1 MQKIKRCDNISNHKM
16 IVKRKDGQF
25 KYTYKIARAFQNTRA
40 LNVLRELEF
49 RRNHTHHTEKQSR
62 LTTTHRIKLYNIF
75 YLLKILYKVGWLVG
89 EII

>member
-49 RRNHTHHTEKQSR
+49 H
-62 LTTTHRIKLYNIF
+62 
-75 YLLKILYKVGWLVG
+75 
-89 EII
+89 EIIRTIRKNKVV